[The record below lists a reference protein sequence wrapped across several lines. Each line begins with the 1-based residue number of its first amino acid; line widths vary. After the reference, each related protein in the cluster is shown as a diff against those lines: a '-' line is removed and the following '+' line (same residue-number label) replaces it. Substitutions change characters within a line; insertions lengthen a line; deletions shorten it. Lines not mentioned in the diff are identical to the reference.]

1 MNGQLL
7 SKPAHYDKASHNLA
21 SERSGNAKS
30 EIPRQNHSSG
40 YGKSWIS
47 HLLGCSSV

>member
-7 SKPAHYDKASHNLA
+7 SEPAHFDKASHNLA

-30 EIPRQNHSSG
+30 GIPV
-40 YGKSWIS
+40 KSTAQLYQEFDIA
-47 HLLGCSSV
+47 LMCSSV